1 MRKKYYLLLFI
12 FIFLCLPN
20 FVKAEEV
27 HSNEY
32 VKYSDLLEFKNKE
45 SDYYN
50 SEQWNSTCEL
60 TKVDDNYLYLICMNY
75 RKNNVNLLKF
85 DYNGKKI
92 FKKSITNSQEV
103 FVQDDYIY
111 SLDDFK
117 EKDDGTKEST
127 LQKFDYNGDLLN
139 KTSISSLKNPWS
151 IDFFISNSEIYLL
164 LGGRNVESYVIID
177 KNFNAQ
183 TFEVPDDININFDF
197 SYNFWLK
204 TSNIK
209 AYEDSKYF
217 YYSNVKFDRITHEV
231 SLITDNDDYDYF
243 KAYKSSQNNEY
254 TYSVMTKD
262 ILEKAIQKNS
272 ENIETV
278 NNFITDEFIA
288 GIVVLDKNEKIINI
302 LPEYSMGIEC
312 NEFYCFLS
320 SYEAGYKD
328 NGLVGEGTIDIYNL
342 NLEKKLTSIKI
353 NGNFSDTIIF
363 KKYKNYIFTN
373 EHKFFSSYA
382 WNYELKKYEPFIYEA
397 TEKVYMRKTFNLK
410 NFLGSSFD
418 LAKIEIENP
427 DIAKIE
433 GDYIKPLKVGSTSIK
448 IYNNYKFYN
457 IQFDVLDEN
466 QEIVENTD
474 INPLTKTYLTYI
486 SMLILFIIMLIILLY
501 LKKHRKLNKNG
512 FDNL

>member
-1 MRKKYYLLLFI
+1 MRKKYFLLLFI

-32 VKYSDLLEFKNKE
+32 MKYSNLLEEEKDANLWNISLKKIENNKIYLFSPNTIIIRNFDGKLEKSIPVDGLYANTFSDGKYIYIENVDRTLSTSYKHTFKI
-45 SDYYN
+45 Y
-50 SEQWNSTCEL
+50 
-60 TKVDDNYLYLICMNY
+60 
-75 RKNNVNLLKF
+75 
-85 DYNGKKI
+85 DYNGNILNEASLNIDNYYVAYDHFITSDGIYFLYIRYGTSAESPWIDSYI
-92 FKKSITNSQEV
+92 F
-103 FVQDDYIY
+103 
-111 SLDDFK
+111 
-117 EKDDGTKEST
+117 
-127 LQKFDYNGDLLN
+127 
-139 KTSISSLKNPWS
+139 
-151 IDFFISNSEIYLL
+151 
-164 LGGRNVESYVIID
+164 ID
-177 KNFNAQ
+177 KNLNVQAFKMTNNIKIK
-183 TFEVPDDININFDF
+183 IN
-197 SYNFWLK
+197 YNFSSFYGINALGGY
-204 TSNIK
+204 NE
-209 AYEDSKYF
+209 EDSKYI
-217 YYSNVKFDRITHEV
+217 YYSNGKFDKKTHEA
-231 SLITDNDDYDYF
+231 SLITGSYDYDYF

-272 ENIETV
+272 ENIEMV
-278 NNFITDEFIA
+278 NNFITDEFSA

-302 LPEYSMGIEC
+302 LPVNEQYFMGIEC
-312 NEFYCFLS
+312 NEFYCLTYTNS
-320 SYEAGYKD
+320 ENDKSVANVYDLKLD
-328 NGLVGEGTIDIYNL
+328 
-342 NLEKKLTSIKI
+342 KKLASFDSWSNNNLIDLTFVKSGNKI
-353 NGNFSDTIIF
+353 FALERIPRYG
-363 KKYKNYIFTN
+363 YN
-373 EHKFFSSYA
+373 EDFY
-382 WNYELKKYEPFIYEA
+382 LRKYEPFIYEA

-418 LAKIEIENP
+418 QAKIEIENP